1 MVFAGK
7 GGTDVRWGAL
17 FATRPHLGGQ
27 PAASAARGLRLVLME
42 IGRLE
47 QMGLSF
53 RQAPAIVTHGDP
65 AACIVGRVKSFC
77 C

>member
-1 MVFAGK
+1 LGSALRQLLHSAG
-7 GGTDVRWGAL
+7 
-17 FATRPHLGGQ
+17 H

-65 AACIVGRVKSFC
+65 AARPTGEKSAMISGPI
-77 C
+77 